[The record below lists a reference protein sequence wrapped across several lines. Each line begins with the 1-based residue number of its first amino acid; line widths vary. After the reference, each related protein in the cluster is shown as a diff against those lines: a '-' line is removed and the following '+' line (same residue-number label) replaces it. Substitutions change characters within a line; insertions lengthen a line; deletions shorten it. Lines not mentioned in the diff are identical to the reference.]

1 MKDIGVALNTVD
13 VIPIMYDYNCDKGMC
28 LNVFNNIKDKES
40 FDLTKLL
47 KKEIIKIFSVLKNLN
62 SAGFGLSKEGKLM
75 KFNLGQK
82 YKVKGVLCSTNYD
95 PKD

>member
-1 MKDIGVALNTVD
+1 MALNTVD

-28 LNVFNNIKDKES
+28 LNAFNNINDKES

-47 KKEIIKIFSVLKNLN
+47 KKEVIKIFSVLKNMN

-75 KFNLGQK
+75 KFNLG
-82 YKVKGVLCSTNYD
+82 
-95 PKD
+95 